1 MHGQSEE
8 VAKGV
13 KQAVESARPRRHI
26 EIEKKFYCTQKQ
38 MEQAEKYLDQEYHDA
53 AKAKKAQTDTYFDCR
68 IDGHRLALF
77 EKQFS
82 FRRREKDG
90 SYIFTVKIPTDS
102 PNYRSPAQF
111 ARQEHELIAQK
122 PDITDEVW
130 QFLLD
135 TLDICDKGG
144 LCKDISKDRLE
155 VQLVVCNQ
163 RVTYRLE
170 DCCEICL
177 DTVDYKDAG
186 GDPVGS
192 QNYQIEIELLGEPEA
207 WAGLEKD
214 VIMPLVQTLGEDSLD
229 YTNKSKLETGMDFLM
244 NLGKCLALPDREAT
258 INKAPFSIS
267 YVEPPG

>member
-26 EIEKKFYCTQKQ
+26 EIEKKFCCTQKQ
-38 MEQAEKYLDQEYHDA
+38 MEQAEKYLDQEYHNA
-53 AKAKKAQTDTYFDCR
+53 A
-68 IDGHRLALF
+68 
-77 EKQFS
+77 
-82 FRRREKDG
+82 
-90 SYIFTVKIPTDS
+90 
-102 PNYRSPAQF
+102 
-111 ARQEHELIAQK
+111 
-122 PDITDEVW
+122 EVW

-135 TLDICDKGG
+135 TLDICDRGD
-144 LCKDISKDRLE
+144 LCKDISRDRLE
-155 VQLVVCNQ
+155 VQLVVCNL

-192 QNYQIEIELLGEPEA
+192 QNYQIEIGLLGEPEA
-207 WAGLEKD
+207 WAGLEND
-214 VIMPLVQTLGEDSLD
+214 VTMPLIQTLGEDSLD

-244 NLGKCLALPDREAT
+244 GLGKCLALPDRKVA
-258 INKAPFSIS
+258 IK
-267 YVEPPG
+267 

>member
-8 VAKGV
+8 VEKGV
-13 KQAVESARPRRHI
+13 KQAAEPAGPRRHI

-38 MEQAEKYLDQEYHDA
+38 MEQAEKYLDQEYHNA
-53 AKAKKAQTDTYFDCR
+53 TKAKKAQTDTYFDCR

-90 SYIFTVKIPTDS
+90 SYIFTVKIPAGS
-102 PNYRSPAQF
+102 PAYRSQAQF
-111 ARQEHELIAQK
+111 TRQEHELIAQK

-135 TLDICDKGG
+135 TLDICDRGD
-144 LCKDISKDRLE
+144 LRKDISRDRLE
-155 VQLVVCNQ
+155 VQLVVCNL

-244 NLGKCLALPDREAT
+244 DLGKCLAPPDREAA
-258 INKAPFSIS
+258 IK
-267 YVEPPG
+267 